1 MITRKMIENG
11 FKNGKI
17 TIEDSY
23 GGCLGICCKI
33 GDNAFYFV
41 GSDDNL
47 TKEEVKQ
54 KLYEIAT
61 DHKKDDENLLYYP
74 EDKDSIEENMET
86 ESLFCMVNFEDYDVV
101 ITAKDF
107 RGMDWKQ

>member
-41 GSDDNL
+41 RSDDNL
-47 TKEEVKQ
+47 TKEEYWKAYTLEMTVDMIFNS
-54 KLYEIAT
+54 L
-61 DHKKDDENLLYYP
+61 KDTQ
-74 EDKDSIEENMET
+74 SAEENGLDEWEWYYYRDELT
-86 ESLFCMVNFEDYDVV
+86 E
-101 ITAKDF
+101 
-107 RGMDWKQ
+107 

>member
-47 TKEEVKQ
+47 TKEEYWKSYTLDTTVNM
-54 KLYEIAT
+54 LFDIL
-61 DHKKDDENLLYYP
+61 KDVE
-74 EDKDSIEENMET
+74 SAEEHGLTKE
-86 ESLFCMVNFEDYDVV
+86 EYNFYVTV
-101 ITAKDF
+101 L
-107 RGMDWKQ
+107 QN

>member
-47 TKEEVKQ
+47 TKEEYWKSYTLEMTVDMIFNT
-54 KLYEIAT
+54 L
-61 DHKKDDENLLYYP
+61 KDIQSPPQHALDPWHSYNYTHEL
-74 EDKDSIEENMET
+74 IE
-86 ESLFCMVNFEDYDVV
+86 
-101 ITAKDF
+101 
-107 RGMDWKQ
+107 

>member
-23 GGCLGICCKI
+23 DGCLGICCKI

-41 GSDDNL
+41 GSDYL
-47 TKEEVKQ
+47 TKDEYWKSYTLEMTVDMIFHT
-54 KLYEIAT
+54 L
-61 DHKKDDENLLYYP
+61 KDIH
-74 EDKDSIEENMET
+74 SAEENGLDEWEWYYYRSELT
-86 ESLFCMVNFEDYDVV
+86 E
-101 ITAKDF
+101 
-107 RGMDWKQ
+107 

>member
-1 MITRKMIENG
+1 MKEYGNDWIITESNSENAD
-11 FKNGKI
+11 I
-17 TIEDSY
+17 Y
-23 GGCLGICCKI
+23 
-33 GDNAFYFV
+33 FYRFF
-41 GSDDNL
+41 G

-61 DHKKDDENLLYYP
+61 DHKKDDGNLLYYP

-107 RGMDWKQ
+107 RGMDWKR